1 MADTIRDYYRVCEI
15 FCDDVEAVSVAI
27 NRIGT
32 KDPKKTLERLEE
44 LKLGRYTE
52 HIKAILSDPIPHL
65 HNRQL
70 TFYEYFE
77 LTTGEPL

>member
-1 MADTIRDYYRVCEI
+1 MGDIVHDYYQVCVI
-15 FCDDVEAVSVAI
+15 FNDDVESVSIAI

-44 LKLGRYTE
+44 LKLERYAE

-70 TFYEYFE
+70 TFYEYFD
-77 LTTGEPL
+77 LKGEPL